1 MKIGKATLRMAAPW
15 GVDPRD
21 PPRTTTKKFNRGLA
35 TWTLM
40 MNERDDKP
48 YQKYGYAQHYR
59 LRRKRYARPG
69 QQIAYIHVESKSS
82 L

>member
-21 PPRTTTKKFNRGLA
+21 PPHTTTKNVNKGLA

-48 YQKYGYAQHYR
+48 YQKYGYTIDCVGSATLDRGNRSPTYM
-59 LRRKRYARPG
+59 
-69 QQIAYIHVESKSS
+69 
-82 L
+82 